1 MACRCSSRL
10 PRRKFAARASQ
21 RTRTAPTNR
30 QSGGRARFSVSSHRR
45 FLARLPPYACRRR
58 QIPRTAPPRGL
69 RHGGRLRGP
78 LRQQMG
84 SPRATGRPS
93 RTRDPERLTVTLPI
107 AWQILYWTWVAS
119 EVVIGIATRT
129 RQSTG
134 RVHDRGSLLLLW
146 VVVFSSMT
154 AAIWISE
161 VTPPNLFGGSR
172 SLKLA
177 GVVVLVIALAIR
189 WTAIYTL

>member
-1 MACRCSSRL
+1 M
-10 PRRKFAARASQ
+10 
-21 RTRTAPTNR
+21 
-30 QSGGRARFSVSSHRR
+30 
-45 FLARLPPYACRRR
+45 
-58 QIPRTAPPRGL
+58 
-69 RHGGRLRGP
+69 
-78 LRQQMG
+78 
-84 SPRATGRPS
+84 
-93 RTRDPERLTVTLPI
+93 TLPI

-189 WTAIYTL
+189 WTAIYTLGKSFSSNVAILDSQSLNRSGLYRYVRHPSYLGLMLVFLSVGLHSRNWLSLAIAVVPTTAALLYRIRVEESALRQAFGDAYVSYSKEVSRLIPGLV

>member
-1 MACRCSSRL
+1 
-10 PRRKFAARASQ
+10 
-21 RTRTAPTNR
+21 
-30 QSGGRARFSVSSHRR
+30 
-45 FLARLPPYACRRR
+45 
-58 QIPRTAPPRGL
+58 
-69 RHGGRLRGP
+69 
-78 LRQQMG
+78 
-84 SPRATGRPS
+84 
-93 RTRDPERLTVTLPI
+93 VTLPI

-134 RVHDRGSLLLLW
+134 RVHDRGSLIQI
-146 VVVFSSMT
+146 
-154 AAIWISE
+154 AAVIELKTTTQRRSSE

-189 WTAIYTL
+189 WTAIYTLGKSFSSNVAILDSQSLNRSGLYRYVRHPSYLGLMLVFLSVGLHSRNWLSLAIAVVPTTAALLYRIRVEESALRQAFGDAYVSYSKEVSRLIPGLF